1 MGPAWSFGTAPDS
14 GWERNVDRRR
24 RVQGQLRTSGWG
36 DYNSVVFASSC
47 GGGAAALTLMA
58 VGRLVSRS
66 TTDRVFV
73 GLLFVVIS
81 TGVAAVCLRYGLRW
95 THGAARYLFV
105 HTTLYFAVILLVL
118 WVTGDLSWPVWRRGL
133 AVVFAIATFLATSF
147 LFLVAYGRVPGAPRD
162 EPSQSSA
169 DTVPDVESNGTLLRT
184 TYCGGHMH

>member
-1 MGPAWSFGTAPDS
+1 MTAEGRAEVEAALRRRDVSPRVR
-14 GWERNVDRRR
+14 ERLEMVRRR
-24 RVQGQLRTSGWG
+24 RWG
-36 DYNSVVFASSC
+36 GS
-47 GGGAAALTLMA
+47 
-58 VGRLVSRS
+58 
-66 TTDRVFV
+66 
-73 GLLFVVIS
+73 
-81 TGVAAVCLRYGLRW
+81 YGLRW
-95 THGAARYLFV
+95 THGAACYLFV